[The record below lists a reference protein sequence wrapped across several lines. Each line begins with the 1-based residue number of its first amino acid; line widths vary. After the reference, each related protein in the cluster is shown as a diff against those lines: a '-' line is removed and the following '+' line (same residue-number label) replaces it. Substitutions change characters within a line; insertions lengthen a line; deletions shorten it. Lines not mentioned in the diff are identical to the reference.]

1 MHDMS
6 NTRKEIA
13 ARLGF
18 AAKEVFAADK
28 RTTAGALRKALK
40 AKGITSAADLEW
52 HGISA
57 KDPDSTPYWLY
68 EDGSMEK
75 IKASRPGAKAAF
87 GRAEEVYRLLETT
100 PSSYNNAKKLD
111 AFATEAMRLADIT
124 PAGKDVSLHELAE
137 MVGQDL
143 EADRSRMSR
152 PGAKAAFDNKQ
163 IAQGL
168 SRLLKE
174 TGFDGMASDVL
185 SGSSDS
191 ETLRKYVRVLKGKM
205 SPLSGDAKSA
215 ELLSKLEKM
224 LSARSGAKTTM
235 AKPPRK
241 YEHGDRVYIMDGN
254 KRVGSG
260 VIDYMFDYDDFVG
273 TYIYKVRQEDG
284 GRASYNETSLKKMS
298 RPGAKAGFAKW
309 EVTPTKKNGVP
320 IEEHTA
326 KIGID
331 LWKIDTMPHAG
342 VGVGSLYRWDK
353 LRGLRLVST
362 GQVDLLKKQ
371 AEAIS
376 TKKDAISDLM
386 RGFSRPGAKT
396 RMTREQTEEQKAG
409 LKIMSAA
416 DPAVGAKIATLIK
429 EGKPQDQAVAIA
441 LDMKRRG
448 EL

>member
-18 AAKEVFAADK
+18 AAGNGAKVSFDTYTDLVNELRRFTADSANVQYDWYTAANTWLGRK
-28 RTTAGALRKALK
+28 RTSGNKEIAVEANRAYDAVEREMRPK
-40 AKGITSAADLEW
+40 W
-52 HGISA
+52 RQ
-57 KDPDSTPYWLY
+57 
-68 EDGSMEK
+68 
-75 IKASRPGAKAAF
+75 SRPGAKASF
-87 GRAEEVYRLLETT
+87 GRAEDVYRLLETT

-111 AFATEAMRLADIT
+111 ALATEAMRLADIT

-143 EADRSRMSR
+143 EGDRSRASR
-152 PGAKAAFDNKQ
+152 PGEKVTFDNKQ

-224 LSARSGAKTTM
+224 LSARASAKTT
-235 AKPPRK
+235 
-241 YEHGDRVYIMDGN
+241 
-254 KRVGSG
+254 
-260 VIDYMFDYDDFVG
+260 
-273 TYIYKVRQEDG
+273 
-284 GRASYNETSLKKMS
+284 
-298 RPGAKAGFAKW
+298 
-309 EVTPTKKNGVP
+309 
-320 IEEHTA
+320 
-326 KIGID
+326 
-331 LWKIDTMPHAG
+331 
-342 VGVGSLYRWDK
+342 
-353 LRGLRLVST
+353 
-362 GQVDLLKKQ
+362 
-371 AEAIS
+371 
-376 TKKDAISDLM
+376 
-386 RGFSRPGAKT
+386 
-396 RMTREQTEEQKAG
+396 MTREQTEEQKAG
-409 LKIMSAA
+409 LKLMSAA
-416 DPAVGAKIATLIK
+416 SPAVGAKIAKLIK

>member
-75 IKASRPGAKAAF
+75 IKASRPGAKASF
-87 GRAEEVYRLLETT
+87 GRAEDVYRLLETT
-100 PSSYNNAKKLD
+100 PGSYANYKKLD
-111 AFATEAMRLADIT
+111 ALATEAMRLADIT

-143 EADRSRMSR
+143 EGDRSRAAR
-152 PGAKAAFDNKQ
+152 PG
-163 IAQGL
+163 
-168 SRLLKE
+168 
-174 TGFDGMASDVL
+174 T
-185 SGSSDS
+185 
-191 ETLRKYVRVLKGKM
+191 
-205 SPLSGDAKSA
+205 
-215 ELLSKLEKM
+215 
-224 LSARSGAKTTM
+224 
-235 AKPPRK
+235 
-241 YEHGDRVYIMDGN
+241 
-254 KRVGSG
+254 
-260 VIDYMFDYDDFVG
+260 
-273 TYIYKVRQEDG
+273 
-284 GRASYNETSLKKMS
+284 
-298 RPGAKAGFAKW
+298 
-309 EVTPTKKNGVP
+309 
-320 IEEHTA
+320 
-326 KIGID
+326 
-331 LWKIDTMPHAG
+331 
-342 VGVGSLYRWDK
+342 
-353 LRGLRLVST
+353 
-362 GQVDLLKKQ
+362 
-371 AEAIS
+371 
-376 TKKDAISDLM
+376 
-386 RGFSRPGAKT
+386 KT

-416 DPAVGAKIATLIK
+416 DPAVGAKIAKLIK